1 MEETIVP
8 ANDCDLIPLVT
19 LKNYPKQ
26 SFCIV
31 YFICDHLLNT
41 SLPFENLRNP
51 ICGYMERSPNNHDSQ
66 E

>member
-31 YFICDHLLNT
+31 YFICDHLLT
-41 SLPFENLRNP
+41 FRNVLVEYDTYVARQQYSADA
-51 ICGYMERSPNNHDSQ
+51 IIGGS
-66 E
+66 